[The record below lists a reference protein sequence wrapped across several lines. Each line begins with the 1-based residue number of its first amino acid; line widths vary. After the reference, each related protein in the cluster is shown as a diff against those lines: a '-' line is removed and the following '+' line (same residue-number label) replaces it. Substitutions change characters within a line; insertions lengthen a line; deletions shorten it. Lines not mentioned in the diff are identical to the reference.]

1 MLNRLILILLFVFNG
16 IYCFS
21 QDIPIGTWRDHLPY
35 SDAISVSEGN
45 GMVYCATSSA
55 LFTYNKNDGI
65 IERLNLVNGL
75 SDIGISKVKF
85 LPYNGSVIVAY
96 SNGNIDIIDA
106 SKNIVNIPFIKTSA
120 ILGDKNINH
129 IYSLDNTIYLST
141 GFGIVVLD
149 IVQLEIVD
157 SYLFGPLGSSI
168 ITNSITIDN
177 SNIYAATNQGV
188 YFANKNN
195 SNLVDYN
202 NWTLLSDLGSNS
214 YNDVVKFSNHLFV
227 SLTLPGSN
235 SDSILYNPNGIWQK
249 FIPNTLN
256 IENISTSNNNL
267 IITSNNGIKIYNT
280 DLDETENLYTI
291 NSWFSSSP
299 KETII
304 DNEGTIWYADNK
316 HGLIKSTNNWNNT
329 IIKPNG
335 PNSSDAFKLDFF
347 DDELWVVSGGYGT
360 QKFEKRINHLSK
372 GEWEDTPERIL
383 KPNGASVKDL
393 VSVTI
398 DPNDPTHVFAGSWS
412 SGLLEF
418 NNGILSNIYNESN
431 SGISN
436 TGNITVTGPI
446 KYDTDNNLWVLNS
459 YTVKNL
465 AVKTADNN
473 WYNFSFP
480 GLVDPD
486 LDQLHH
492 MIIDRNQY
500 KWIVNSTKFNIL
512 IFDDNKTIS
521 DTTDDVAILN
531 KSVPGA
537 GIFSIVED
545 LDGEIWVGTD
555 VGIAVF
561 YNPANVFDED
571 IQAERIY
578 IQQDG
583 QTQILLETEAITV
596 IKVDGANR
604 KWIGTQSSGVYLMS
618 EDGTEEIE
626 HFTTENSPLFS
637 NTIFDIVIDP
647 KTGEVFFA
655 TEKGLLS
662 YKGTATDA
670 DTDFN
675 NVFVYPNPVKPDFTG
690 TIGIRGLVKDTDV
703 RITDIS
709 GNIVYQTTSF
719 GGQAVW
725 DGNDFN
731 GNTDQ
736 TGVYMIFKGSP
747 QGELKAVAKILVIH

>member
-45 GMVYCATSSA
+45 GIVYCATNSA

-65 IERLNLVNGL
+65 IERLNLVTGL

-85 LPYNGSVIVAY
+85 IPYNGSIIVAY
-96 SNGNIDIIDA
+96 SNGNLDIIDVN
-106 SKNIVNIPFIKTSA
+106 KNITNIPFIKTSNT
-120 ILGDKNINH
+120 LGDKNINH
-129 IYSLDNTIYLST
+129 IYSLGKTIYLST

-149 IVQLEIVD
+149 IVQLEIID
-157 SYLFGPLGSSI
+157 SYLFGPLGNSI

-202 NWTLLSDLGSNS
+202 NWSLLSDLGSNS

-249 FIPNTLN
+249 FVPNTIN

-267 IITSNNGIKIYNT
+267 IITSSNGIKIYNT
-280 DLDETENLYTI
+280 SLDEIKNLYTI
-291 NSWFSSSP
+291 NNWFPSSP
-299 KETII
+299 KETTI
-304 DNEGTIWYADNK
+304 DNEGTIWYADNN
-316 HGLIKSTNNWNNT
+316 HGLIKSNNNWNNT

-335 PNSSDAFKLDFF
+335 PNSSDAFKLDFSN
-347 DDELWVVSGGYGT
+347 DELWVVSGGYGT
-360 QKFEKRINHLSK
+360 FRANKRINHLSK
-372 GEWEDTPERIL
+372 GEWKDTPERIL
-383 KPNGASVKDL
+383 KPNGIAVLDL
-393 VSVTI
+393 VYVSI
-398 DPNDPTHVFAGSWS
+398 DPNDPSHVFAGSWS

-418 NNGILSNIYNESN
+418 NNGTLSNIYNESN
-431 SGISN
+431 SGLSN

-446 KYDTDNNLWVLNS
+446 KFDSNNNLWVLNS
-459 YTVKNL
+459 FTEKNL
-465 AVKTADNN
+465 AVRTSDNN

-480 GLVDPD
+480 GLTDPN
-486 LDQLHH
+486 LDQFHH
-492 MIIDRNQY
+492 MIIDKNEY

-512 IFDDNKTIS
+512 IFDDNKTIN
-521 DTTDDVAILN
+521 DKTDDIAILN

-561 YNPANVFDED
+561 YNPANVFNED

-583 QTQILLETEAITV
+583 QTQILLETEAVTV

-626 HFTTENSPLFS
+626 HFTTKNSPLFS

-647 KTGEVFFA
+647 KTGEVFIA

-703 RITDIS
+703 RITDIG
-709 GNIVYQTTSF
+709 GNIVYQTTSL

-725 DGNDFN
+725 DGKDFN
-731 GNTDQ
+731 GNKVQ
-736 TGVYMIFKGSP
+736 TGVYMIFNGSP
-747 QGELKAVAKILVIH
+747 EGELKAVAKILFIH